1 MLMHQV
7 TSKTRRAIRP
17 AAMLLLAAAFVMGT
31 AGCERKGRDIRVGL
45 LALMEGEYA
54 IASGGPSLNA
64 ARLAVR
70 EINDSGGILVD
81 GRRHRLVL
89 AERTHGARPDAAA
102 SEARASINIDRVD
115 ILIGPQLSGLAN
127 AAAAVAE
134 ESGVPM
140 ISPMASN
147 PAVTAGRRYVF
158 RMAFLDEF
166 QGSLLATFSRDD
178 LHATRAAV
186 MYDVSLPYSA
196 DIARLFSET
205 FQRLGGSIVATE
217 TFTSDQ
223 LTGFPQAMKR
233 IAAQR
238 PGVILFPVGSPTA
251 VRLIAEARRQGIHA
265 HLLGSDTWD
274 LTTIAPMPDADSSF
288 VVHQWHPDIQRD
300 QVVAF
305 VAAYRAEYGDI
316 PRATAALT
324 YDALQVATRAIQRAS
339 VLDGDRIADAIAATP
354 RFEGASGNIEFGGRH
369 DPRRSGVL
377 SILRGGVHSLVRV
390 VASDR

>member
-1 MLMHQV
+1 MLNHDSIP
-7 TSKTRRAIRP
+7 SKTRSVSRT
-17 AAMLLLAAAFVMGT
+17 AAKLLLAAAFAMAT
-31 AGCERKGRDIRVGL
+31 ACERQGRDIRIGL

-54 IASGGPSLNA
+54 TASGQPSLQA
-64 ARLAVR
+64 ARLAVK

-89 AERTHGARPDAAA
+89 AERTHGVRPDAAA
-102 SEARASINIDRVD
+102 SEARASINLDRIDV
-115 ILIGPQLSGLAN
+115 LIGPQLSGLAT

-147 PAVTAGRRYVF
+147 PVVTAGRRYVF

-166 QGSLLATFSRDD
+166 QGSLLASFARDD
-178 LHATRAAV
+178 LRAARAAV
-186 MYDVSLPYSA
+186 MYDVALPYSA

-205 FQRLGGSIVATE
+205 FQRLGGVIAATE

-223 LTGFPQAMKR
+223 VTGFGASMRR

-238 PGVILFPVGSPTA
+238 PEVILFPVGSPTA
-251 VRLIAEARRQGIHA
+251 IKLIAEARRQGITA
-265 HLLGSDTWD
+265 YMLGSDTWD
-274 LTTIAPMPDADSSF
+274 LTTIAPLTDADSSF

-300 QVVAF
+300 QVVRF
-305 VAAYRAEYGDI
+305 VTAWRAAHGEG

-324 YDALQVATRAIQRAS
+324 YDAIQVAARAIARAGS
-339 VLDGDRIADAIAATP
+339 LDGDRIADAIAATP
-354 RFEGASGNIEFGGRH
+354 RFEGASGSIEFAGRH

-377 SILRGGVHSLVRV
+377 SMLRDGKHSLVRV